1 MIVHGGI
8 TPSKRWRSDP
18 QIAHAVTLK
27 MTSASFDNQYP
38 RPNYSRW
45 CHHPRRH
52 ARSRDT
58 GSKHTGAVS
67 FPLRRCRLNGSRLQL
82 VNWPTTLPSSSSHQ
96 YGCGCALMN
105 PRPNWHGINCPD
117 CKYSTVAYWHTLFF
131 RQYAVSCQLAG
142 QPSRRCLF
150 SGNGRSTTAWALSSM
165 MPRAVPVA
173 PFGFRITSNGL
184 AVLPTHADRVL

>member
-67 FPLRRCRLNGSRLQL
+67 FPLRTCRLNGTRELANYL
-82 VNWPTTLPSSSSHQ
+82 AFV
-96 YGCGCALMN
+96 
-105 PRPNWHGINCPD
+105 
-117 CKYSTVAYWHTLFF
+117 
-131 RQYAVSCQLAG
+131 QLASIRLWLRVNESTAVHS
-142 QPSRRCLF
+142 PS
-150 SGNGRSTTAWALSSM
+150 
-165 MPRAVPVA
+165 
-173 PFGFRITSNGL
+173 
-184 AVLPTHADRVL
+184 DR